1 MSDFAENLEK
11 IRERIAR
18 AEQAADRVS
27 GSVRLLAVSK
37 TRPAGAVRAAWAAG
51 QAAFGENYVQEGLA
65 KIAALADLPLE
76 WHFIGPLQS
85 NKTRE
90 VAEHFHWLH
99 SLEREKIALRLA
111 SQRPAGLPPLQVCL
125 QVNIDDEASKAG
137 CLPADLPALA
147 RAVLAL
153 PALELRGLM
162 CIPRPGNSAAFAAL
176 AKTRQDLLASIPGL
190 SPERFDT
197 LSMGMS
203 DDLEAAIAA
212 GSTLVRVGTA
222 LFGARPAVM
231 PGFRPEGSAAAP
243 GNPQ

>member
-1 MSDFAENLEK
+1 MSELAENLNTL
-11 IRERIAR
+11 RARMAR
-18 AEQAADRVS
+18 AEASADRVS

-37 TRPAGAVRAAWAAG
+37 TRPADAVRAAFAAG
-51 QAAFGENYVQEGLA
+51 QSAFGENYVQEGVD
-65 KIAALADLPLE
+65 KVRALADLPLE

-99 SLEREKIALRLA
+99 SLDRDKIARRLA
-111 SQRPAGLPPLQVCL
+111 EQRPRGLPPLQVCL

-137 CLPADLPALA
+137 CSLAGLPALV
-147 RAVLAL
+147 RTVMAL
-153 PALELRGLM
+153 PGLELRGLM
-162 CIPRPGNSAAFAAL
+162 CIPRPGNAAAFADL

-222 LFGARPAVM
+222 IFGARP
-231 PGFRPEGSAAAP
+231 RPAGA
-243 GNPQ
+243 

>member
-1 MSDFAENLEK
+1 MSEIAENLRK
-11 IRERIAR
+11 LRDRIDR
-18 AEQAADRVS
+18 AEAAADRLP
-27 GSVRLLAVSK
+27 GRVRLLAVSK
-37 TRPAGAVRAAWAAG
+37 TQPAEAVRTAFAAG

-65 KIAALADLPLE
+65 KIAATADLPLE

-90 VAEHFHWLH
+90 VAGHFHWIH
-99 SLEREKIALRLA
+99 SVDREKVARRLA
-111 SQRPAGLPPLQVCL
+111 EQRPAGLPPLQVCL
-125 QVNIDDEASKAG
+125 QVNIDDEAGKSG
-137 CLPADLPALA
+137 CTPAALPALV

-153 PALELRGLM
+153 PRLELRGLM
-162 CIPRPGNSAAFAAL
+162 CIPRPGNAAAFADL

-212 GSTLVRVGTA
+212 GSTLVRIGTA
-222 LFGARPAVM
+222 IFGARP
-231 PGFRPEGSAAAP
+231 RPAAE
-243 GNPQ
+243 

>member
-1 MSDFAENLEK
+1 MSELAENLNAL
-11 IRERIAR
+11 RARMAR
-18 AEQAADRVS
+18 AEVAADRVP

-37 TRPAGAVRAAWAAG
+37 TQPAAAVRAAHAAG
-51 QAAFGENYVQEGLA
+51 QTAFGENYVQEGVE

-90 VAEHFHWLH
+90 VAGHFHWMH
-99 SLEREKIALRLA
+99 SLEREKIARRLDE
-111 SQRPAGLPPLQVCL
+111 QRPARLPPLQVCI
-125 QVNIDDEASKAG
+125 QVNIDDEAGKAG
-137 CLPADLPALA
+137 CAPVDLPALVE
-147 RAVLAL
+147 AVLAL
-153 PALELRGLM
+153 PRLELRGLM
-162 CIPRPGNSAAFAAL
+162 CIPRPGNTAAFADL

-222 LFGARPAVM
+222 IFGSRARPA
-231 PGFRPEGSAAAP
+231 PG
-243 GNPQ
+243 